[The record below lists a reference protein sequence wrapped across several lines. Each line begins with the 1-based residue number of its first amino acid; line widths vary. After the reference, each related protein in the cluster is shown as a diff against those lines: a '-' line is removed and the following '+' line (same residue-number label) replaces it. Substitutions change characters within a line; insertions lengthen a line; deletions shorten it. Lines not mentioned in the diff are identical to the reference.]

1 MGKAGNAGV
10 LDWDMS
16 RNARVNR
23 QGAGVAAPVQSDR
36 AEPSRVSLS
45 TPQKDSTR
53 GGFRLMSGMLSPTL
67 VRVIL
72 GLTLTVAALAA
83 DLPPL
88 PKNALIISATQKL
101 ITSNGSNWRTS
112 WGSFKK
118 DYANKRVLIVNLKQ
132 LGHFDPEV
140 SVSHYFIGRDVA
152 TRKFTVYSSGEKKA
166 TVGMNGDEVIFVSK
180 DLPATSER
188 DNQPPRSGT
197 TTSASGHT
205 VDIAT
210 DGKTMPTKKSGVT
223 PHGWCIIVKQGTKI
237 VGESAS
243 TPELVKWTKEYLA
256 NQPP

>member
-1 MGKAGNAGV
+1 M
-10 LDWDMS
+10 
-16 RNARVNR
+16 
-23 QGAGVAAPVQSDR
+23 
-36 AEPSRVSLS
+36 PS
-45 TPQKDSTR
+45 T
-53 GGFRLMSGMLSPTL
+53 TL
-67 VRVIL
+67 VRFIL
-72 GLTLTVAALAA
+72 GFALTVAALAA

-88 PKNALIISATQKL
+88 PKNALIVSVTQKQ

-140 SVSHYFIGRDVA
+140 SVSHYFIGRDAA

-166 TVGMNGDEVIFVSK
+166 TVGMNGDEVVFVSK
-180 DLPATSER
+180 DMPAASER
-188 DNQPPRSGT
+188 ENQPPRSGT

-210 DGKTMPTKKSGVT
+210 DGKTMPMKKSGVA
-223 PHGWCIIVKQGTKI
+223 PHGWCIIVKQGTKV

-256 NQPP
+256 NQPQ